1 MPRSSYDDGWHGY
14 GLSRFRRITVA
25 FSIDRAYNI
34 SMIGIV
40 IALAFLAVYC
50 TIAAMNAE

>member
-14 GLSRFRRITVA
+14 GLSRFRKITVA

>member
-1 MPRSSYDDGWHGY
+1 MPRSFIDDGRHCNGAE
-14 GLSRFRRITVA
+14 RFRRITVA

-34 SMIGIV
+34 SMTGIV